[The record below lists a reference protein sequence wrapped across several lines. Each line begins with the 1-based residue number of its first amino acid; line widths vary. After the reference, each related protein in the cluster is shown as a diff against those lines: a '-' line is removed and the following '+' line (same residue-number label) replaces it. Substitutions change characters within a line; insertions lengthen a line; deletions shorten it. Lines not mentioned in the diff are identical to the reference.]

1 MGQMVYGKA
10 KAILLFTLGFSLIFS
25 SLSSS
30 AATYPAVQL
39 ILHDPTV
46 KTAPT
51 DKCDSSGCK
60 SLKSLIDSAKTSID
74 IAVYGTR
81 KQTDLLE
88 SIKKAK
94 SRGVKVRVVMN
105 KDSSGKNYYSDSM
118 LWANSIGN
126 VVYDYES
133 ELRLNKIENPFYKQP
148 KCPRPKGFAG
158 PLQCMAF
165 DAGDRWIIAG
175 HASVDNFVA
184 DDEENNTKDRIMHN
198 KFFIIDNQ
206 IIWTGSANISDSDV
220 GGYSANTMV
229 IIRSKE
235 VAAAYTKEF
244 EQMYAGKFHA
254 EKVKSDQKTYNVEG
268 TPVKVLFSPRD
279 LPMKKSVQKVIREAN
294 TSIYAYVFYLTN
306 K

>member
-1 MGQMVYGKA
+1 MVYGKMR
-10 KAILLFTLGFSLIFS
+10 AILLFTLGFSIIFS

-39 ILHDPTV
+39 ILHDPTI
-46 KTAPT
+46 KIAAT

-60 SLKSLIDSAKTSID
+60 SLKSLIDSAKSSID

-94 SRGVKVRVVMN
+94 ARGVKVRVVMN

-148 KCPRPKGFAG
+148 KCNGYLRTRCIAR
-158 PLQCMAF
+158 
-165 DAGDRWIIAG
+165 DAR
-175 HASVDNFVA
+175 
-184 DDEENNTKDRIMHN
+184 
-198 KFFIIDNQ
+198 
-206 IIWTGSANISDSDV
+206 
-220 GGYSANTMV
+220 
-229 IIRSKE
+229 
-235 VAAAYTKEF
+235 
-244 EQMYAGKFHA
+244 
-254 EKVKSDQKTYNVEG
+254 
-268 TPVKVLFSPRD
+268 
-279 LPMKKSVQKVIREAN
+279 
-294 TSIYAYVFYLTN
+294 
-306 K
+306 